1 MDSRSLISSPLG
13 RVVRPV
19 LVLGL
24 IALALPACDTTG
36 NRPALSR
43 RAAPEAFFSSFET
56 NAIPAQRGPLVSLP
70 HGGSVQSL
78 QETPY
83 ANGRRQR
90 ISLEG
95 ADTTSRIEVM
105 LRTGGRGGIPM
116 ERPTRSGIAI
126 ELEQLSSEGAYRI
139 VRQPMRNRY
148 GPFGVALSERCAY
161 AWQWIDNLRGAE
173 AGGSR
178 WTGGEIAAS
187 LRIQHCQRRPSASQ
201 NLIADLKSLIVRTG
215 NGPNVARVRQPR
227 KQVAKVVEPEPAP
240 VLSPA
245 PLQPVPPAVVI
256 NGSRTL
262 ITVPPQAPGSASRL
276 TGEVPRTT
284 APQAYSGQ
292 GPQTFVVPKPA
303 GEVGALPNQPRFLT
317 DRVALPVERRASE
330 PAPVPPPPL
339 PPARTAQPD
348 LLSSDLPAQAYRGPA
363 PPPFG
368 W

>member
-1 MDSRSLISSPLG
+1 MDSRSLIGSSLG
-13 RVVRPV
+13 RAVRPA
-19 LVLGL
+19 LALGL
-24 IALALPACDTTG
+24 IALALPACNTTG
-36 NRPALSR
+36 NRSALSR
-43 RAAPEAFFSSFET
+43 RAAPEAFFSSLET

-105 LRTGGRGGIPM
+105 LRTGGRGGVPM
-116 ERPTRSGIAI
+116 ERPTRSGIAG
-126 ELEQLSSEGAYRI
+126 ELAQLSSEGAYRI

-161 AWQWIDNLRGAE
+161 AWQWIDNLRGGE

-201 NLIADLKSLIVRTG
+201 NLIADLQRLVIRTG
-215 NGPNVARVRQPR
+215 EGPDVARVRRPR
-227 KQVAKVVEPEPAP
+227 PHVAKVVEPEPSP

-245 PLQPVPPAVVI
+245 PLQPVPPAVAI

-262 ITVPPQAPGSASRL
+262 ITVPSEAPRSAPLL
-276 TGEVPRTT
+276 TGEVPRTA
-284 APQAYSGQ
+284 APQAYAGQ

-303 GEVGALPNQPRFLT
+303 GEAGAANQPRFLT
-317 DRVALPVERRASE
+317 DRVAPPVERRMSE
-330 PAPVPPPPL
+330 PPIAVPP

-348 LLSSDLPAQAYRGPA
+348 RLSSDLPAQAYRGPA